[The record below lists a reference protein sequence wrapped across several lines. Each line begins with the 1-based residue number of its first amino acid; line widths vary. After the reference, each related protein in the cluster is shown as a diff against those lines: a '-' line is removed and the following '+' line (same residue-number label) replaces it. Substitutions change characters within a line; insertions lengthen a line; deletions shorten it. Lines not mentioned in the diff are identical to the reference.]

1 MRLLIT
7 LLLLAGA
14 HFALTAN
21 VPASAGKDWVF
32 WPFAADSQAV
42 LGLTGEGIGNITKL
56 LSVIAGVCFVAALLA
71 LFGLIIPAE
80 WWGVL
85 VGIASVASLALYLL
99 YLGPWAILPIIIDI
113 FLLWGI
119 FVVRWSAA
127 AFRGM

>member
-1 MRLLIT
+1 MRILIT

-21 VPASAGKDWVF
+21 VPAPAGKDWVF

-42 LGLTGEGIGNITKL
+42 WGLSGEGVNNVTKL
-56 LSVIAGVCFVAALLA
+56 LSVIAGVCFLAALMA

-80 WWGVL
+80 LWGVF
-85 VGIASVASLALYLL
+85 VGVASVASLALYLL
-99 YLGPWAILPIIIDI
+99 YLGPWVVLPIAIDI

-119 FVVRWSAA
+119 FVVHWSAA
-127 AFRGM
+127 SLRGM

>member
-1 MRLLIT
+1 MKFLIT

-21 VPASAGKDWVF
+21 VPAPTGKNWVF

-42 LGLTGEGIGNITKL
+42 LGLAGEGVKNITKL
-56 LSVIAGVCFVAALLA
+56 LSVIAGVCFLAGLLA

-80 WWGVL
+80 LWGVL

-99 YLGPWAILPIIIDI
+99 YFGPWAILPIIIDI

-119 FVVRWSAA
+119 FIVRWSAA
-127 AFRGM
+127 GLRGM

>member
-1 MRLLIT
+1 MKFLIT

-14 HFALTAN
+14 HFALPAN
-21 VPASAGKDWVF
+21 VPAPTGKNWVF

-42 LGLTGEGIGNITKL
+42 LGLAGEGVSHITKL
-56 LSVIAGVCFVAALLA
+56 LSVIAGVCFLAALLA

-80 WWGVL
+80 LWGVL

-119 FVVRWSAA
+119 FIVRWSAA
-127 AFRGM
+127 ALRGM